1 MSLNRFVSLIEYLI
15 TQNTIASLLKQWLL
29 CFSKIKNKADG
40 KKNMK
45 TITNVTEITTLHP
58 VAMEHYGMRITDDFT
73 LSIVVQDGSVEVA
86 LKDVGAWALASDKDG
101 FESEYSIIHN
111 ITTKEL
117 QRMADSMQDI
127 WKRSHDIEDIKF
139 IFLCFKVGAHP
150 QERTVRW

>member
-1 MSLNRFVSLIEYLI
+1 
-15 TQNTIASLLKQWLL
+15 
-29 CFSKIKNKADG
+29 
-40 KKNMK
+40 MK
-45 TITNVTEITTLHP
+45 TIKNVTEITTLHP
-58 VAMEHYGMRITDDFT
+58 AAMEHYGLRITDDLT

-86 LKDVGAWALASDKDG
+86 LKDVGAWALASDKDD

-127 WKRSHDIEDIKF
+127 WKRSHDVEDIKF

-150 QERTVRW
+150 QEKAVRW

>member
-1 MSLNRFVSLIEYLI
+1 
-15 TQNTIASLLKQWLL
+15 
-29 CFSKIKNKADG
+29 
-40 KKNMK
+40 MK

-58 VAMEHYGMRITDDFT
+58 VAMEHYGIRITDDFT

-86 LKDVGAWALASDKDG
+86 LKDVGAWALASGKED
-101 FESEYSIIHN
+101 FESEHSIIHN
-111 ITTKEL
+111 ISTKEL

-127 WKRSHDIEDIKF
+127 WKRSHNIEDIKF